1 MKKNI
6 LVLTGSARV
15 GGNSDLLAD
24 SFIKGATEAGHEV
37 IKCEVGK
44 KNIKGCVACNTCFSK
59 GTPCSF
65 NDDFNDIAPY
75 MEKADMI
82 VFATPL
88 YWYTFPSQL
97 KSAIDKMY
105 SFIIGEKKLNIK
117 ESMLL
122 VCAEE
127 NNESAFDGI
136 ISTYKLI
143 LSYQKWTDRGQL
155 VVPGVLNKGDVLST
169 DYLVR
174 AENMGSNI

>member
-24 SFIKGATEAGHEV
+24 AFIKGATQAGHEV
-37 IKCEVGK
+37 VKYEVGN
-44 KNIKGCVACNTCFSK
+44 KNIKGCTACNTCFSK

-65 NDDFNDIAPY
+65 QDDFNNIAPY
-75 MEKADMI
+75 IEKADML

-88 YWYTFPSQL
+88 YWYNFPSQL
-97 KSAIDKMY
+97 KAVIDKLY
-105 SFIIGEKKLNIK
+105 SFFIGKKKLNIK
-117 ESMLL
+117 ESALL
-122 VCAEE
+122 VCGEE
-127 NNESAFDGI
+127 KNESAFDAI

-143 LSYQKWTDRGQL
+143 HSYLKWADRGQL
-155 VVPGVLNKGDVLST
+155 VVPGVFKKGDILST

-174 AENMGSNI
+174 AEKMGSNI